1 MAELNKSTD
10 ELITCI
16 NSVFPV
22 VTQQTS
28 IQIKSEFVLHTYII
42 RLPPSLGQ
50 FAVEFPCV
58 PAAYSFRNAF
68 CIPLQ
73 TQLQDSRVNLERR
86 NETENVQ
93 LDLVLSE
100 ECDFD
105 LLDLN
110 LITLE
115 ERNTFNAARLASIP
129 NLFAEDLVHFAA
141 GRPDLLTIKIY
152 TKPKS
157 RARRDKGDYDYY
169 NFYDDEKPFAQ
180 LKSPTL
186 VLGIESKCGIVIS
199 SARIPRA
206 SKRTSSWR
214 AIDGNMLIP
223 FAIKSVR
230 GRHLIGAGNGLYRS
244 VFDGEIEIELDIHL
258 LDRHCRISSSSLSV
272 ELDPPNDFLDS

>member
-1 MAELNKSTD
+1 METREFDPLFVSIRVRVSFVFYGNFSFWDISSTHPKS
-10 ELITCI
+10 
-16 NSVFPV
+16 FRAK
-22 VTQQTS
+22 TS

-93 LDLVLSE
+93 LDLGRAFRQDNTTYVISIHRIKLVMQHWCSYSPFKKIANTLLSQLPNEVLSE

-129 NLFAEDLVHFAA
+129 NLFAEVCFDERTKHSLFIF
-141 GRPDLLTIKIY
+141 RILYTLLRADQTCWRLKYTQSPSQEHEGIRATMTTTIFMTMKNLLLNWN
-152 TKPKS
+152 
-157 RARRDKGDYDYY
+157 R
-169 NFYDDEKPFAQ
+169 Q
-180 LKSPTL
+180 
-186 VLGIESKCGIVIS
+186 
-199 SARIPRA
+199 
-206 SKRTSSWR
+206 
-214 AIDGNMLIP
+214 
-223 FAIKSVR
+223 
-230 GRHLIGAGNGLYRS
+230 HLYW
-244 VFDGEIEIELDIHL
+244 E
-258 LDRHCRISSSSLSV
+258 
-272 ELDPPNDFLDS
+272 